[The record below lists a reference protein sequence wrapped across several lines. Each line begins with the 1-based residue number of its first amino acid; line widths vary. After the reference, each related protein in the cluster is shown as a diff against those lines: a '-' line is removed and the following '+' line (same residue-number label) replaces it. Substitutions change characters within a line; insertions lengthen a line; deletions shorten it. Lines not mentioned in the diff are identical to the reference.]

1 MGLFGRKNSDG
12 KPALLLDVVYV
23 GGHAQWP
30 EPGVKTST
38 TKIKLELHSDH
49 LKFKNTSAF
58 GWFKELKIL
67 YNEINDIIF
76 IESDTVTQ
84 LEYNDTELGEIK
96 ARFQFFGFTK
106 NGQSQKCGEFRDF
119 LKQNDHTQGLSLA
132 SDNHQEIDDDCLGSW
147 EVHYRGGHPDMTRTD
162 IGVNLSLIKLEVF
175 DDYFKLK
182 PTAASQDWFSGA
194 AIQYKNIIDVQF
206 VQSLGMKKDLKTVI
220 QIDYNDEKHGDI
232 QIRLEMYALVMGNIP
247 VAAAKKCAEFEDCL
261 RNNKVRNKFA
271 LTEKITKENVGVD
284 EDKNNFSED
293 VFAKIERLSKLRE
306 DGILSEKEFEEK
318 KQELLSQI

>member
-1 MGLFGRKNSDG
+1 
-12 KPALLLDVVYV
+12 
-23 GGHAQWP
+23 
-30 EPGVKTST
+30 
-38 TKIKLELHSDH
+38 
-49 LKFKNTSAF
+49 
-58 GWFKELKIL
+58 
-67 YNEINDIIF
+67 
-76 IESDTVTQ
+76 
-84 LEYNDTELGEIK
+84 
-96 ARFQFFGFTK
+96 
-106 NGQSQKCGEFRDF
+106 
-119 LKQNDHTQGLSLA
+119 
-132 SDNHQEIDDDCLGSW
+132 
-147 EVHYRGGHPDMTRTD
+147 MTRTD

-220 QIDYNDEKHGDI
+220 QIDYDDEKHDEI
-232 QIRLEMYALVMGNIP
+232 QIRLEMKGFTNSG
-247 VAAAKKCAEFEDCL
+247 AAKKCAEFEDCL
-261 RNNKVRNKFA
+261 RNNKVKDKFK
-271 LTEKITKENVGVD
+271 LTEKTTKENVGVD

>member
-30 EPGVKTST
+30 EPGVKTLT

-49 LKFKNTSAF
+49 LKFKNTNAF

-132 SDNHQEIDDDCLGSW
+132 SDNHQEIDDDCLGSY
-147 EVHYRGGHPDMTRTD
+147 EVFYKGGHPDMTHTD
-162 IGVNLSLIKLEVF
+162 IGVSISPIQLEVF
-175 DDYFKLK
+175 DDYFRLK
-182 PTAASQDWFSGA
+182 PTELSIDWFDGTT
-194 AIQYKNIIDVQF
+194 IQHNNIIDVKLI
-206 VQSLGMKKDLKTVI
+206 QSLSRGRDADLKTVI
-220 QIDYNDEKHGDI
+220 QIDYDDEKHDEI
-232 QIRLEMYALVMGNIP
+232 QIRLEMKGFTNSG
-247 VAAAKKCAEFEDCL
+247 AAKKCAEFEDCL
-261 RNNKVRNKFA
+261 RNNKVKDKFK
-271 LTEKITKENVGVD
+271 LTEKTTKENVGVD

>member
-1 MGLFGRKNSDG
+1 
-12 KPALLLDVVYV
+12 
-23 GGHAQWP
+23 
-30 EPGVKTST
+30 
-38 TKIKLELHSDH
+38 
-49 LKFKNTSAF
+49 
-58 GWFKELKIL
+58 
-67 YNEINDIIF
+67 
-76 IESDTVTQ
+76 
-84 LEYNDTELGEIK
+84 
-96 ARFQFFGFTK
+96 
-106 NGQSQKCGEFRDF
+106 
-119 LKQNDHTQGLSLA
+119 
-132 SDNHQEIDDDCLGSW
+132 
-147 EVHYRGGHPDMTRTD
+147 MTRTD

-194 AIQYKNIIDVQF
+194 AIQYKNIIDVRF

-220 QIDYNDEKHGDI
+220 QIDYNDEKHGYI
-232 QIRLEMYALVMGNIP
+232 QIRLEMHALALLNHHVS